1 MTALTNNISNTF
13 NAFADKAEQ
22 LWDKAVVK
30 TLDASE
36 RTVSAAVDVAA
47 SFAKAGAVAL
57 PVGAAL
63 GGALYA
69 SGGFHVDSMMQ
80 ALQGGAVVFGSMGT
94 MIGTIG
100 HVVGSNSENKS
111 IGERVGEKISAY
123 KEEYAARNNVQLA
136 QPSGSF

>member
-36 RTVSAAVDVAA
+36 RTVSAAVDVGA
-47 SFAKAGAVAL
+47 SFGKAAAVAL

-80 ALQGGAVVFGSMGT
+80 ALQGGAVVFGGMGT

-100 HVVGSNSENKS
+100 NVVGTSEDMS
-111 IGERVGEKISAY
+111 IGERVADKISAY

-136 QPSGSF
+136 QPNAGF

>member
-30 TLDASE
+30 TLDSSA
-36 RTVSAAVDVAA
+36 RTIGAVADVGV

-57 PVGAAL
+57 PVGTAL

-80 ALQGGAVVFGSMGT
+80 ALQGGAVVFGSIGT
-94 MIGTIG
+94 MLGTMG
-100 HVVGSNSENKS
+100 HVVDSAHDDNSVAD
-111 IGERVGEKISAY
+111 RVTDKITTY
-123 KEEYAARNNVQLA
+123 KNDYAARNNVQLA
-136 QPSGSF
+136 QPNAGF